1 MGSFFPSC
9 LFLSP
14 DAALARA
21 FSLRDEKICLVALAV
36 LLGEAEPPELAEARL
51 DLVVA
56 GAALAVGAVP
66 VAVGKDDESALSDA
80 SSDRTLFALT
90 LLGTVRFLFVVG
102 VCTAGLFCAPELFCA
117 VQPGA
122 VDDACALAPPSAVA
136 FAVVAPTMALDVP
149 ALAVALDG
157 VPCGAVDVAGADGA
171 DVDGADGAVVDG
183 TCGAAFLR

>member
-9 LFLSP
+9 FFLSP

-80 SSDRTLFALT
+80 SSDRTLFAFT
-90 LLGTVRFLFVVG
+90 LLGTVRFLVVVG
-102 VCTAGLFCAPELFCA
+102 VCTAGLFCA

-122 VDDACALAPPSAVA
+122 VDDACALALAPLSAVA

-149 ALAVALDG
+149 APAVALDG
-157 VPCGAVDVAGADGA
+157 VSRGAVASGADGA

-183 TCGAAFLR
+183 A